1 MSLKLRHRNGLTF
14 IASSSA
20 KPYLAANMFRFLASL
35 LVAFGLMFALVA
47 MTHGQAMATPHS
59 SAPAM
64 VKNDD
69 GAGEHSPSS
78 SHRSGMDISCAITCA
93 AAVPA
98 AEPMV
103 TDRIAPPKAELAPAG
118 FQELVGIQPEGETP
132 PPRITPEI

>member
-1 MSLKLRHRNGLTF
+1 MSLKLRHRNQPTF

-35 LVAFGLMFALVA
+35 LVALGLMFAPVA
-47 MTHGQAMATPHS
+47 MAHGQAMAAPHS

-64 VKNDD
+64 VKIKD
-69 GAGEHSPSS
+69 GAGKHSPSS

-103 TDRIAPPKAELAPAG
+103 SDRIAPPRAELTPAG
-118 FQELVGIQPEGETP
+118 FQKLIGIQPEGETP